1 MGNVGYGFY
10 AQSGSEGGY
19 IRGIIS
25 DVYMGAVSNH
35 GFYANGNISGT
46 ISNVTML
53 NVSTASFAAVNN
65 ITSKI
70 SYVKSNGNIIA
81 GTFSGQLLDCEFD
94 LRGKT
99 TTIITTL
106 SSDAIIE
113 RCKLLTD
120 TGVDTITAASP
131 NTPVQILYTVINNGT
146 LNISATP
153 STNNYNISTW

>member
-1 MGNVGYGFY
+1 
-10 AQSGSEGGY
+10 
-19 IRGIIS
+19 
-25 DVYMGAVSNH
+25 MGAVSNH

-65 ITSKI
+65 ISSKI
-70 SYVKSNGNIIA
+70 SYVKSNGKITA

-94 LRGKT
+94 LRGKAT
-99 TTIITTL
+99 AIITTL

-120 TGVDTITAASP
+120 SSVNTISAP
-131 NTPVQILYTVINNGT
+131 FPDTPVQILYTFINST
-146 LNISATP
+146 YTNISPTP
-153 STNNYNISTW
+153 STNNYNIYTTW